1 MPDCRLDEIL
11 KKLTTE
17 HISEKPLTIE
27 EWQQLK
33 IDNFNDSRGFQ
44 NEIDGYDC
52 EICKNKEFIA
62 RLDENGNEVHSFCK
76 CHRIRETLRRAQR
89 SGLGNILTDFTFDKF
104 KASEGWQKSN
114 KSKAMEFC
122 KDKDAHWFFIGGQV
136 GSGKT
141 HLCTAICAY
150 YIKAGYDVQYMLW
163 VEESKK
169 LKALVNQNSEYQNI
183 IEKYKRADVL
193 YIDDFLKTK
202 ANEAPTNGDINLAF
216 EIINNRYL
224 NTNKITIISCE
235 RVLNDLLRFDEATA
249 SRIYEAVGKYNIEIG
264 KDEGK
269 NHRIYPNRPV
279 GA

>member
-1 MPDCRLDEIL
+1 MISNILENKNLSYEEYNKSQIACLNSQAGKLNEQDGYNCDICLNRGNIYVLIDGDIATRQCECLKIRSMIQRANKSGLAESLSKYKFSNFEIV
-11 KKLTTE
+11 T
-17 HISEKPLTIE
+17 
-27 EWQQLK
+27 EWQEVIKQL
-33 IDNFNDSRGFQ
+33 
-44 NEIDGYDC
+44 
-52 EICKNKEFIA
+52 
-62 RLDENGNEVHSFCK
+62 
-76 CHRIRETLRRAQR
+76 
-89 SGLGNILTDFTFDKF
+89 
-104 KASEGWQKSN
+104 
-114 KSKAMEFC
+114 AMDFC
-122 KDKDAHWFFIGGQV
+122 KDETARWFFIGGQV
-136 GSGKT
+136 GAGKT